1 MIAVIQRVLR
11 ASVSVDGKI
20 TGECGKGFAVLLG
33 VASGDDEND
42 ADLLAAKISKLRVFN
57 DENGKMN
64 LSVNDIHGDVVVV
77 SQFTLLANY
86 EHGNRPDFFGAA
98 APSEAER
105 LYEYFKDK
113 LNSLID
119 GNVGSG
125 VFGAEMVYEI
135 VNDGPVTIVMN
146 SEKLRKNKK

>member
-1 MIAVIQRVLR
+1 MVAVIQRVLR

>member
-11 ASVSVDGKI
+11 ASVSVDGKV
-20 TGECGKGFAVLLG
+20 TGECGKGLAVLLG
-33 VASGDDEND
+33 VASGDDEID
-42 ADLLAAKISKLRVFN
+42 ADLLAAKISKLRIFN

-64 LSVNDIHGDVVVV
+64 LSVNDIHGGAVVV

-86 EHGNRPDFFGAA
+86 EHGNRPDFFRAA
-98 APSEAER
+98 APYEAER

-113 LNSLID
+113 LSSLMD
-119 GNVGSG
+119 EKVGSG
-125 VFGAEMVYEI
+125 VFGAKMVYEI

-146 SEKLRKNKK
+146 SEQLRKDKK

>member
-11 ASVSVDGKI
+11 ASVSVGGKI
-20 TGECGKGFAVLLG
+20 TGECGKGYAVLLG
-33 VASGDDEND
+33 VASGDDETD
-42 ADLLAAKISKLRVFN
+42 ADLLAAKISKLRIFE

-64 LSVNDIHGDVVVV
+64 LSINDIHGDVVVV

-86 EHGNRPDFFGAA
+86 ERGNRPDFFGAA

-125 VFGAEMVYEI
+125 VFGADMVYEI

-146 SEKLRKNKK
+146 SEKLRKDKK